1 MKCFENKDKYDIL
14 KTSIR
19 RYNMKI
25 CFVRHGQTDANKNGL
40 IQGVSDHPL
49 NETGIKQAKEAAK
62 LIKKK
67 FPYFNAIIS
76 SSLSRAKKTAEVI
89 KEDLKFKGEIIIDDH
104 FIERSFGPYENHK
117 VTDEVYIKLTSEN
130 TEGLEPFK
138 DLQKRGIEGIL
149 ELEKKYKGKNII
161 IATHAQILKAIVCFI
176 DPKFDFKTVIYNG
189 SLNIISVKNQKMK
202 IEKLNIY

>member
-1 MKCFENKDKYDIL
+1 
-14 KTSIR
+14 
-19 RYNMKI
+19 MKI

-89 KEDLKFKGEIIIDDH
+89 KEDLKF
-104 FIERSFGPYENHK
+104 ENLIMT
-117 VTDEVYIKLTSEN
+117 VTDEKTEAYIIKYTLAEKAKRAAAALPKRNFFMKL
-130 TEGLEPFK
+130 
-138 DLQKRGIEGIL
+138 IIL
-149 ELEKKYKGKNII
+149 WNHY
-161 IATHAQILKAIVCFI
+161 
-176 DPKFDFKTVIYNG
+176 D
-189 SLNIISVKNQKMK
+189 
-202 IEKLNIY
+202 